1 MMKQRVKHAVC
12 ANLEWFRRSGVMDPA
27 DGSWGVG
34 ERVAVTGG
42 NSAIEKM
49 LSSFPAWSMKDGYCI
64 IEQRRADCNF
74 QTLLLFLLA
83 SRSVGGAA
91 ERETARRLLE
101 YLYCRSGLL
110 FHEDAGKVPAG
121 AWQWSHIKQSP
132 VIYFDDEAW
141 CVLIQLALTRLEP
154 DWAKEFHC
162 RERALQLADAL
173 CVGMRRSFG
182 HPKPDDP
189 AFWCDP
195 EDLWLGNLR
204 MPHWGSL
211 GCMALAAA
219 YGTQPKPEYAE
230 EIRRYCRFVDD
241 HLASW
246 DVSEICYGL
255 IGAAFAAKYLGD
267 SCFGEYTARLEAE
280 LLRRQNSETGNFP
293 SEHESEAPVG
303 PDKVDTIYTVN
314 WALLALE
321 CAAAVTGNPATAS
334 ARELLMEL
342 LLKIQDATP
351 APQFAG
357 CWRGMYDLSAGDWG
371 GGDRYEGGA
380 GSIYTG
386 WTNAPISIGL
396 LLASAG
402 RSLLDL

>member
-91 ERETARRLLE
+91 ERETARRLLK

-211 GCMALAAA
+211 ATMALSRA
-219 YGTQPKPEYAE
+219 YQVEPTPAWRE
-230 EIRRYCRFVDD
+230 EVRRYHDYVAKALDGFT
-241 HLASW
+241 
-246 DVSEICYGL
+246 VSEHAYAL
-255 IGAAFAAKYLGD
+255 IGAAEAYRT
-267 SCFGEYTARLEAE
+267 FGEQADWDLAE
-280 LLRRQNSETGNFP
+280 QAVDRILAKLDPATGNIP
-293 SEHESEAPVG
+293 AEHYEAPKG
-303 PDKVDTIYTVN
+303 KHLVDTIYTLN
-314 WALLALE
+314 WSFLALQMAAE
-321 CAAAVTGNPATAS
+321 LTRSEAVAAAKRKQA
-334 ARELLMEL
+334 EL
-342 LLKIQDATP
+342 LLSIQDRSDSD
-351 APQFAG
+351 FFRG
-357 CWRGMYDLSAGDWG
+357 CWRGMYDLTTRSWG
-371 GGDRYEGGA
+371 GGNCFEGGA

-386 WTNAPISIGL
+386 WTNAPISLGL
-396 LLASAG
+396 LLES
-402 RSLLDL
+402 RRSSLLDL

>member
-1 MMKQRVKHAVC
+1 MKQEIKRAVL
-12 ANLEWFRRSGVMDPA
+12 ANLAWFRHSGVMDPA

-42 NSAIEKM
+42 NSAIEEM

-83 SRSVGGAA
+83 SRSVGGVA
-91 ERETARRLLE
+91 ERETARRILE

-110 FHEDAGKVPAG
+110 FSKDAGKVPAG
-121 AWQWSHIKQSP
+121 AWQWSHIKQTP
-132 VIYFDDEAW
+132 VVYFDDEAW
-141 CVLIQLALTRLEP
+141 CVLIQLALTRLAPE
-154 DWAKEFHC
+154 WAAEFHC
-162 RERALQLADAL
+162 RERALQLAGAL
-173 CVGMRRSFG
+173 CTAMYRSFG
-182 HPKPDDP
+182 HPHPEFP
-189 AFWCDP
+189 ERWSDP
-195 EDLWLGNLR
+195 EAVWLGDLR
-204 MPHWGSL
+204 QPHWGSL

-219 YGTQPKPEYAE
+219 YRE
-230 EIRRYCRFVDD
+230 EPREEWREEVRRYCRFVDEQ
-241 HLASW
+241 LASW
-246 DVSEICYGL
+246 DVSELCYGL
-255 IGAAFAAKYLGD
+255 IGAAFAAGCMGD
-267 SCFGEYTARLEAE
+267 CVFAEYTGRLETA
-280 LLRRQNSETGNFP
+280 LLHRQDPETGNFP

-321 CAAAVTGNPATAS
+321 CAAAITGNKATTA
-334 ARELLMEL
+334 ARDRLMTL
-342 LLKIQDATP
+342 LLEIQDTTP

-357 CWRGMYDLSAGDWG
+357 CWRGMYDLTAGGWG

-386 WTNAPISIGL
+386 WTNAPIAIGL
-396 LLASAG
+396 LLAVDG